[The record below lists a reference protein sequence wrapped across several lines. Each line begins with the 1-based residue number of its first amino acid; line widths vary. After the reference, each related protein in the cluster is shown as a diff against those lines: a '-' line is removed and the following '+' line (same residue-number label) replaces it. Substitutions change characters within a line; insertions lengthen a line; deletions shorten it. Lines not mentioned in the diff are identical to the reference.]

1 MRKLLLAFA
10 VLGIAAAAPVQ
21 AAPVVQPALTA
32 ITALDQASVQTVQ
45 YGYDRREY
53 RRRLEFRR
61 REQLRRER
69 FRRRQAAQHGYSR
82 PY

>member
-1 MRKLLLAFA
+1 MRKLLLSLTVLGAIA
-10 VLGIAAAAPVQ
+10 VLPAH
-21 AAPVVQPALTA
+21 AAPVVQPALAA
-32 ITALDQASVQTVQ
+32 ITSLDQAVVQTVQ
-45 YGYDRREY
+45 YRYGNREY

-69 FRRRQAAQHGYSR
+69 LRRQAARHGYYR